1 MIVMCEE
8 GKIYK
13 RLYEEALSELRIQ
26 RDVSESLSNEYT
38 SLARESEYLES
49 EYTAMSGVYKRYGE
63 RINDS
68 IEKLNK
74 LKEQYER

>member
-1 MIVMCEE
+1 MCEE

-38 SLARESEYLES
+38 SIARESEYLES
-49 EYTAMSGVYKRYGE
+49 EYTAISGIHKRYGE
-63 RINDS
+63 RINDV
-68 IEKLNK
+68 IEKLSY
-74 LKEQYER
+74 LKAKYER